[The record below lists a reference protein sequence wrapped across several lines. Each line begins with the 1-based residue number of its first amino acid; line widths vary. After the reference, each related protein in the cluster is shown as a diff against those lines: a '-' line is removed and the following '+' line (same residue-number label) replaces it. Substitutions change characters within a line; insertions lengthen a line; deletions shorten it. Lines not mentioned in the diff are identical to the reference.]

1 MFEAFVLVCLWGKP
15 KLPENCEELRD
26 IRGPY
31 KTHDQC
37 LTRVYEIVQEL
48 PLYTPYMQPSGYR
61 CEQFTPKTNKKR
73 T

>member
-1 MFEAFVLVCLWGKP
+1 MFEAVVLACLYGMP
-15 KLPENCEELRD
+15 QITRNCEELRD

-31 KTHDQC
+31 TTHDQC

-48 PLYTPYMQPSGYR
+48 PLYRPHMQPRGYR

>member
-1 MFEAFVLVCLWGKP
+1 MFEAVVLACLYGMPQITK
-15 KLPENCEELRD
+15 NCEELRD

-48 PLYTPYMQPSGYR
+48 PLYRPYMQPRGYR

>member
-1 MFEAFVLVCLWGKP
+1 MFEAVVLACLYGMP
-15 KLPENCEELRD
+15 QITRNCEELRD

-48 PLYTPYMQPSGYR
+48 PLYRPHMQPRGYR

>member
-1 MFEAFVLVCLWGKP
+1 MFEAVVLACLYGMP
-15 KLPENCEELRD
+15 QITRNCEELRD

-48 PLYTPYMQPSGYR
+48 PLYRPHMQPRGYR
-61 CEQFTPKTNKKR
+61 CEQFTPKTTKQS

>member
-1 MFEAFVLVCLWGKP
+1 MFEAVVLACLYGMPQITK
-15 KLPENCEELRD
+15 NCEELRD

-31 KTHDQC
+31 TTHDQC

-48 PLYTPYMQPSGYR
+48 PLYRPHMQPRAYTCDKPIS
-61 CEQFTPKTNKKR
+61 EKTKKR

>member
-1 MFEAFVLVCLWGKP
+1 MFEAVVLACLYGMPQITK
-15 KLPENCEELRD
+15 NCEELRD

-48 PLYTPYMQPSGYR
+48 PLYRPHMQPRGYR

>member
-1 MFEAFVLVCLWGKP
+1 MFEAVVLACLYGMPQITK
-15 KLPENCEELRD
+15 NCEELRD

-48 PLYTPYMQPSGYR
+48 PLYRPHMQPRGYR
-61 CEQFTPKTNKKR
+61 CEQFTPQTNKKR